1 MEDSQKLDEFQ
12 KLEKI
17 GEGTYGIVYKAK
29 DKITDQFV
37 ALKKIRLETESEGVP
52 STAIREISLLK
63 ELDHP
68 NVVQLLDV
76 IHADQNLFLV
86 FEYLDMDL
94 KKHMDDFSSNNDDW
108 PGLPENLSKS
118 YLRQLL
124 DGIAYCHENRVL
136 HRDLKP
142 QNLLI
147 DNKGCIKLADF
158 GLARAFGLPM
168 RAYTHEVIT
177 LWYRS
182 PEILLGSKS
191 YDMAVDVWSL
201 GCIFSEMLTKH
212 PLFPGDSEID
222 QLFRI
227 FRTLGTPDDTTWPGV
242 TKLPDFKAQFPRWE
256 PQSLSSI
263 LPVNLS
269 AHGQDLFQRLLIYDP
284 AKRISAKEALAHP
297 YFAEKDSEQEI
308 MK

>member
-1 MEDSQKLDEFQ
+1 
-12 KLEKI
+12 
-17 GEGTYGIVYKAK
+17 
-29 DKITDQFV
+29 
-37 ALKKIRLETESEGVP
+37 
-52 STAIREISLLK
+52 
-63 ELDHP
+63 
-68 NVVQLLDV
+68 
-76 IHADQNLFLV
+76 
-86 FEYLDMDL
+86 
-94 KKHMDDFSSNNDDW
+94 
-108 PGLPENLSKS
+108 
-118 YLRQLL
+118 
-124 DGIAYCHENRVL
+124 
-136 HRDLKP
+136 
-142 QNLLI
+142 
-147 DNKGCIKLADF
+147 
-158 GLARAFGLPM
+158 
-168 RAYTHEVIT
+168 
-177 LWYRS
+177 
-182 PEILLGSKS
+182 
-191 YDMAVDVWSL
+191 
-201 GCIFSEMLTKH
+201 MLTKH